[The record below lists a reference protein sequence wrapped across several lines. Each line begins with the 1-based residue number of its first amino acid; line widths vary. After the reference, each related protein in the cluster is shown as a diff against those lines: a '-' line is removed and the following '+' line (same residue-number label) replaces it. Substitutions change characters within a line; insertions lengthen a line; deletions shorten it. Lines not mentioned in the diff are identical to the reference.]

1 MRGRQVFMESL
12 RIHGCERVFGNPGT
26 TENPLL
32 EGLLDYPDIEYIVAL
47 HEGVAVCAAG
57 FYAQATGK
65 TPLANVHVAPGLGN
79 AIGMMYGCLKARVPV
94 VVTAGQ
100 QDVRMRLR
108 EPLLSHDLVAMAK
121 PVVKWAAEPQTA
133 DEIGPIMQ
141 RAFQI
146 ANQHPKGPVFVA
158 LPNNVMEAET
168 DVKASTAGVIHQPNT
183 VASQT
188 LSTIAGKLCEAEKIA
203 ICVGDDVASYDA
215 IEPFLAVVETLGAAV
230 FTDFLLARRP
240 IATNHPNYV
249 RALATDASQNRS
261 MLAEFDAVVAIGG
274 VTMEEIWFEPGSSIP
289 ERTYSLQIEVSDAL
303 LSVHRPVSEGISG
316 DLALTLNALNE
327 AVVAQLSDA
336 TRARFQAQNAALA
349 ASQDSALTAQNARFE
364 KLESATP
371 MAPSEAMTTLAAA
384 LPNDIVLVDESITAG
399 ADVDRAFRKGRRDE
413 FFAGRGGGIGQGI
426 AGALGVAAGLEDRL
440 ILAVSGDG
448 SAMYSIQA
456 LWTAAHHNQRI
467 LFVILANAEYR
478 VLKHNLDIHRQR
490 FDAPSD
496 QPYPHMDLVDPTLDF
511 IGMAEGMGV
520 TATRAESIDQIQ
532 NAAAAFLAGDGPH
545 LLEIAVAGKS

>member
-12 RIHGCERVFGNPGT
+12 RLHGCERVFGNPGT

-47 HEGVAVCAAG
+47 HEGVAVCAAN
-57 FYAQATGK
+57 FYAQATAK
-65 TPLANVHVAPGLGN
+65 TPVANVHVAPGLGN

-121 PVVKWAAEPQTA
+121 PVVKWSAEPQTA
-133 DEIGPIMQ
+133 DEIGPIMR

-158 LPNNVMEAET
+158 LPNNVMEQET
-168 DVKASTAGVIHQPNT
+168 DVKPSTSGALHRAQT
-183 VASQT
+183 VDDEI
-188 LSTIAGKLCEAEKIA
+188 LGRIATKLCKAERIA
-203 ICVGDDVASYDA
+203 ICVGDDVASYHA
-215 IEPFLAVVETLGAAV
+215 IQSFLELVETLGAAV

-240 IATNHPNYV
+240 IATDHPNYV

-261 MLAEFDAVVAIGG
+261 MLAEFDAVVVMGG
-274 VTMEEIWFEPGSSIP
+274 VTMEEIWFEPGSSLP
-289 ERTYSLQIEVSDAL
+289 ERAYTLQIEVADAL
-303 LSVHRPVSEGISG
+303 LSVHRSVTEGISG
-316 DLALTLNALNE
+316 DLAMTVTRLN
-327 AVVAQLSDA
+327 QLITSQRSETD
-336 TRARFQAQNAALA
+336 RARFKVQNASLA
-349 ASQDSALTAQNARFE
+349 AAQDAALTAQNARFE
-364 KLESATP
+364 KLEGTNP
-371 MAPSEAMTTLAAA
+371 MAASEAMSALASA
-384 LPNDIVLVDESITAG
+384 LPNDIVLVDESITAS
-399 ADVDRAFRKGRRDE
+399 ADVDRAFRKGGGDD
-413 FFAGRGGGIGQGI
+413 FYAGRGGGIGQGI
-426 AGALGVAAGLEDRL
+426 AGALGVAAGLPDKV
-440 ILAVSGDG
+440 IVAISGDG

-456 LWTAAHHNQRI
+456 LWTAAHHEQRI

-496 QPYPHMDLVDPTLDF
+496 QPYPHMDLVNPNLGFTS
-511 IGMAEGMGV
+511 MAQGMGIPATKAE
-520 TATRAESIDQIQ
+520 TADQIKQ
-532 NAAAAFLAGDGPH
+532 AAAAFIDGDGPH
-545 LLEIAVAGKS
+545 LLEIAIAAKS